1 MVLLYSTPV
10 DRCLV
15 KSSKVQFEEARMI
28 LGDEA
33 SKMSD
38 EQLQTP
44 IDDLS
49 VMAKWALEEAA
60 RIRTQEATAIND
72 RSKNDSTEV

>member
-1 MVLLYSTPV
+1 
-10 DRCLV
+10 
-15 KSSKVQFEEARMI
+15 MI

-38 EQLQTP
+38 EQLQTL

-49 VMAKWALEEAA
+49 VMARWALEEAT
-60 RIRTQEATAIND
+60 RIRMQEATAIND

>member
-1 MVLLYSTPV
+1 MKQVTI
-10 DRCLV
+10 
-15 KSSKVQFEEARMI
+15 EEARKI

-38 EQLQTP
+38 EQLQTL

-49 VMAKWALEEAA
+49 VMATRALEEAA
-60 RIRTQEATAIND
+60 RIRMQEATAIND

>member
-1 MVLLYSTPV
+1 MKQVTI
-10 DRCLV
+10 
-15 KSSKVQFEEARMI
+15 EEARKI

-38 EQLQTP
+38 EQLQ
-44 IDDLS
+44 ILIEDLS

-60 RIRTQEATAIND
+60 RIRMQEATAIND

>member
-1 MVLLYSTPV
+1 MKQVTI
-10 DRCLV
+10 
-15 KSSKVQFEEARMI
+15 EEARKI

-38 EQLQTP
+38 EQLQTL
-44 IDDLS
+44 IEDLS
-49 VMAKWALEEAA
+49 VMAKWVLEEAA
-60 RIRTQEATAIND
+60 RIHIQETTAIND

>member
-1 MVLLYSTPV
+1 MKQVTI
-10 DRCLV
+10 
-15 KSSKVQFEEARMI
+15 EEARKI

-38 EQLQTP
+38 EQLQAL

-60 RIRTQEATAIND
+60 RIRMQEATAIND

>member
-1 MVLLYSTPV
+1 MKQVTI
-10 DRCLV
+10 
-15 KSSKVQFEEARMI
+15 EEARKI

-38 EQLQTP
+38 EQLQTL
-44 IDDLS
+44 IEDLS
-49 VMAKWALEEAA
+49 VMAKWAPEEAA
-60 RIRTQEATAIND
+60 RIRIQEATAIND